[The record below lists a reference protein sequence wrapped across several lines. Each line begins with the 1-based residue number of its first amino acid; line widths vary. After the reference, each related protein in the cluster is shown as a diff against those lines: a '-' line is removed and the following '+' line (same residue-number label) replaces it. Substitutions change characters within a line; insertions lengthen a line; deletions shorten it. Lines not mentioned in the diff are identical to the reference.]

1 MAIKFCSQRAS
12 ELHLV
17 DVENL
22 LATPWFTWHAVADL
36 RGVYDSVSAASG
48 RAHYVVGTSAG
59 RNLIEA
65 GLGWGQ
71 GQWVFSRGKD
81 GAERAILSEATFE
94 NAVRYDRVI
103 IGSGDGIF
111 VDLAASLQSVGTEVC
126 VVSRRRSLS
135 KALSLAVPDSRYL
148 PECGF
153 GAAVDTL
160 HAVSAGA

>member
-1 MAIKFCSQRAS
+1 MATKFCSQRAS

-22 LATPWFTWHAVADL
+22 LGTPWFTWHAVADL
-36 RGVYDSVSAASG
+36 RRAYDSVSAASD

-65 GLGWGQ
+65 GLGWRQ
-71 GQWVFSRGKD
+71 GQWVFSKGKD
-81 GAERAILSEATFE
+81 GAERAILSEFTLA
-94 NAVRYDRVI
+94 NAIRYDRVV

-111 VDLAASLQSVGTEVC
+111 VNLAAALQSVGAEVC

-135 KALSLAVPDSRYL
+135 KALSLSVHDARYL
-148 PECGF
+148 PECEF

-160 HAVSAGA
+160 HAVPAGA